1 MNAVNLRV
9 VLDLGARPDHC
20 SACGPK
26 ARNRVKPGRLLL
38 AAAVALLPVA
48 LSGCIAAV
56 APVLAGSLV
65 VKTRIDGKPDGKPK
79 GGQDKPALAKS
90 GEPPV
95 RTAEPLPRRIRPAT
109 GNDLPPDSRLSG
121 ADTSLQL
128 TGLTVLPRPDEAPGL
143 AGGSFPAF
151 VRFALNAAQLKPGQ
165 PIRSA
170 LIDPATLASR
180 PARSSCGSQPPAV
193 LIDLDPDKAIFDLDD
208 PPAAAPGLAEQLAS
222 LRAAGITILWQANLP
237 TDKSERLY
245 IVLAAVGLDP
255 DRTDR
260 LLLIRKA
267 GESKQD
273 RRQDAAKDWCILAM
287 AGDSKGDFEEAFDYL
302 RDPNGILASGLSA
315 NLGDGWFLTPQ
326 PVR

>member
-1 MNAVNLRV
+1 MNAVNLRGV
-9 VLDLGARPDHC
+9 FDPVTAHDRVSYRAEARDGVK
-20 SACGPK
+20 SA
-26 ARNRVKPGRLLL
+26 RLIF
-38 AAAVALLPVA
+38 AAVVALLPV
-48 LSGCIAAV
+48 LLGGCIAAV

-90 GEPPV
+90 GEPPAPA
-95 RTAEPLPRRIRPAT
+95 AEPPPRRIGPAT
-109 GNDLPPDSRLSG
+109 ENDRFPAAG
-121 ADTSLQL
+121 TSLQL
-128 TGLTVLPRPDEAPGL
+128 TGLTALPRPDETPGV

-151 VRFALNAAQLKPGQ
+151 VRFALTAAQPKPGQ
-165 PIRSA
+165 PVRSA
-170 LIDPATLASR
+170 LIDPSTMASR
-180 PARSSCGSQPPAV
+180 PARASCGSQPPAV
-193 LIDLDPDKAIFDLDD
+193 LIDLDPGKAVFDLDD

-245 IVLAAVGLDP
+245 VTLAAIGLDP

-267 GESKQD
+267 GERKQD

-302 RDPNGILASGLSA
+302 RDPDGILASALSA